1 MAGTAGLLSLPVPPG
16 GCFVVRQVYYLCPC
30 HQEGVSW
37 HGRHGKPVFLIQ
49 YYRKGTLS
57 HGRPGLLVLNY
68 KIRDSLRRLEKLKI
82 TMREKGFFF
91 CSSKN
96 LNSRQKPKNNIVRGC
111 FCRDSDTIFVSV
123 GTGDASRHGTVT
135 IVRKSLKEPERKRRK
150 RRKRQEKAD
159 SNYEER
165 TSGRKNL
172 RKKRL

>member
-1 MAGTAGLLSLPVPPG
+1 
-16 GCFVVRQVYYLCPC
+16 
-30 HQEGVSW
+30 
-37 HGRHGKPVFLIQ
+37 
-49 YYRKGTLS
+49 
-57 HGRPGLLVLNY
+57 
-68 KIRDSLRRLEKLKI
+68 
-82 TMREKGFFF
+82 MREKGFFF

-111 FCRDSDTIFVSV
+111 FCRDGDTIFVSV

-135 IVRKSLKEPERKRRK
+135 IVRKSLKEPERNITKPKSQKEPEKDRRK
-150 RRKRQEKAD
+150 RLEKAD

>member
-1 MAGTAGLLSLPVPPG
+1 MMQG
-16 GCFVVRQVYYLCPC
+16 
-30 HQEGVSW
+30 
-37 HGRHGKPVFLIQ
+37 
-49 YYRKGTLS
+49 
-57 HGRPGLLVLNY
+57 
-68 KIRDSLRRLEKLKI
+68 
-82 TMREKGFFF
+82 KGFFF
-91 CSSKN
+91 CRSKN

-111 FCRDSDTIFVSV
+111 FCRDWDTIFVSV

-135 IVRKSLKEPERKRRK
+135 IVRKSLKEPERNITKPKSQKEIERDRRKRRK